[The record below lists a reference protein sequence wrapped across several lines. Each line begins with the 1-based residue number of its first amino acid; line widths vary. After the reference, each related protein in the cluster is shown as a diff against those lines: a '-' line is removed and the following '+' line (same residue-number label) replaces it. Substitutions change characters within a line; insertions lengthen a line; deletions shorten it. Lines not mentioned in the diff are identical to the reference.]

1 MLQRISKVDSIFVK
15 SALFSSTI
23 LIGDAMR
30 IFGNSRALAVQRE
43 AEIFFDEEGDFAQ
56 FKVFSEPIPLPPIYE
71 PILIDTFQLNPVI
84 KVGTIDVKGLSAASI
99 IQVGSTPYISMEA
112 RIHHIRQLL
121 ERAETQ

>member
-43 AEIFFDEEGDFAQ
+43 AELFFDDEGDFAQ
-56 FKVFSEPIPLPPIYE
+56 FKVFSEPVPLPVIHE
-71 PILIDTFQLNPVI
+71 PVIMDTFQEKPVI
-84 KVGTIDVKGLSAASI
+84 RVGTINVKGLSAASI

-112 RIHHIRQLL
+112 RIHHLRQLL
-121 ERAETQ
+121 EREETK

>member
-1 MLQRISKVDSIFVK
+1 MLQRISKVDSLFVK

-23 LIGDAMR
+23 LLGDAMR

-56 FKVFSEPIPLPPIYE
+56 YKVFSAPLPLPPIYE
-71 PILIDTFQLNPVI
+71 PIAMDTFPVNPVI

-99 IQVGSTPYISMEA
+99 IQIGSTPYIGMES

-121 ERAETQ
+121 ERGNTQ